1 VHAWIFRHRH
11 GLRAVY
17 GLPPEERLAPLLSP
31 AARTSDSG
39 ERPPRTR
46 ATQAPTPTS
55 AASGADV
62 DGRVRQLTLR
72 PWRRPA

>member
-17 GLPPEERLAPLLSP
+17 GLPPEERLAPLLEAGTAQP
-31 AARTSDSG
+31 KA
-39 ERPPRTR
+39 R
-46 ATQAPTPTS
+46 ATK
-55 AASGADV
+55 V
-62 DGRVRQLTLR
+62 DGGRKERVNEVADAHDEATERVRQLTLR

>member
-17 GLPPEERLAPLLSP
+17 GLPPEERLAPLLEAGTARPKARRVKADEVRRESVSETAHASDE
-31 AARTSDSG
+31 AA
-39 ERPPRTR
+39 E
-46 ATQAPTPTS
+46 
-55 AASGADV
+55 
-62 DGRVRQLTLR
+62 RVRQLTLR

>member
-1 VHAWIFRHRH
+1 MHAWIFRHRH

-31 AARTSDSG
+31 AARLAEDGGASERGRPARARAEESRASD
-39 ERPPRTR
+39 
-46 ATQAPTPTS
+46 
-55 AASGADV
+55 ADL
-62 DGRVRQLTLR
+62 RVRQLTLR

>member
-17 GLPPEERLAPLLSP
+17 GLPPEERLAPLLE
-31 AARTSDSG
+31 AGTARPKARRVKVDDARRERVSEAGRESD
-39 ERPPRTR
+39 E
-46 ATQAPTPTS
+46 ATE
-55 AASGADV
+55 
-62 DGRVRQLTLR
+62 RVRQLTLR